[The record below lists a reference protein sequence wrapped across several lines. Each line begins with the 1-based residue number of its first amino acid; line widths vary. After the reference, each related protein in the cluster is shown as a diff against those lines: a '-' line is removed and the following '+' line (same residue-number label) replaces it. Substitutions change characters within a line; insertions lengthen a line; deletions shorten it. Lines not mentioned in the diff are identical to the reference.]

1 MQSEAGVRWSE
12 PTRAQYSKA
21 TKTKMEAAIVSAVNE
36 LEHILSLKDEQTIAL
51 KAFLEKKDVFAV
63 LPTGYGKSVIFQL
76 APLLFTT
83 SLTVQVCYVA
93 DCAALIGCW
102 SKSNQ

>member
-21 TKTKMEAAIVSAVNE
+21 NTTKMDAAIVSAVNE

-51 KAFLEKKDVFAV
+51 KAFLEEKHVSAV
-63 LPTGYGKSVIFQL
+63 LPTGYGESLTFQL
-76 APLLFTT
+76 APLFAA
-83 SLTVQVCYVA
+83 QVA
-93 DCAALIGCW
+93 
-102 SKSNQ
+102 

>member
-21 TKTKMEAAIVSAVNE
+21 NTTKMDAAIVSAVNE

-51 KAFLEKKDVFAV
+51 KAFLEEKHVSAV
-63 LPTGYGKSVIFQL
+63 LPTGYGEFNFPTRSDVVYNF
-76 APLLFTT
+76 ATGA
-83 SLTVQVCYVA
+83 SYASCVAAASYVA
-93 DCAALIGCW
+93 GCAD
-102 SKSNQ
+102 